1 MKSVKLTRLLIVA
14 ITLLMVM
21 SVFTLIPLSL
31 ASGGNAFAAD
41 SEADGSEADGSET
54 AAPSLRLVLTCD
66 VQELETLE
74 SDQSFTLTAR
84 LEGVASVEG
93 GVYCVS
99 VRITPLAAD
108 ELEFVG
114 FTPSRDSDKGVYLS
128 ELMKTS
134 QHKEGKYVSMEA
146 SCDMRHAIT
155 EDIEVGSYKFKLKN
169 DPLKP
174 TALKFA
180 YRAMVTK
187 SLDYTS
193 FPIEETTYELPI
205 KGISLGALIGIAVG
219 IVAAIVI
226 VIAVILIVDYKKK
239 KSAKKSQ
246 SAAESEVS
254 GENNADLQKD
264 DSVQEAAYG
273 DNNASESDYNAA
285 TNDGYNDNAG
295 DSDLQEDISMQE
307 AAYSNGNVNDNI
319 VESEVGDESTA
330 DLQENYSAQEV
341 IYDNNNALGSDNNV
355 VESEFNNNNAVY
367 SDLQDDNTTQ
377 D

>member
-41 SEADGSEADGSET
+41 SEADGPET

-66 VQELETLE
+66 VHELETLE

-187 SLDYTS
+187 NLDYTS
-193 FPIEETTYELPI
+193 FPIEEATYELPI

-246 SAAESEVS
+246 IAAESEVS

-273 DNNASESDYNAA
+273 DSSASEF
-285 TNDGYNDNAG
+285 DGNIAENEGG
-295 DSDLQEDISMQE
+295 DESTFDLQENSGVQE
-307 AAYSNGNVNDNI
+307 AAYNDSNAWESDDRI
-319 VESEVGDESTA
+319 AESEFGDESTA
-330 DLQENYSAQEV
+330 DLQEGYSAQEV
-341 IYDNNNALGSDNNV
+341 VYNDNNAFESDDNV
-355 VESEFNNNNAVY
+355 AESEFNNNNAAE
-367 SDLQDDNTTQ
+367 SNLQEDNTTQ